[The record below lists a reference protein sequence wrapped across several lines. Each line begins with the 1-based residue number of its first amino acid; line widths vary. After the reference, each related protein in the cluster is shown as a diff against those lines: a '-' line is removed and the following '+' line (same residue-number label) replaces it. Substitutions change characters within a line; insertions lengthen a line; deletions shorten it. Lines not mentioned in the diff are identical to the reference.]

1 MKLMD
6 QLRAKVAKWPYWL
19 VSVMAAVSAFGTYS
33 CMYSFRK
40 AFAAGTFTGQQYFH
54 VDYKVWLVIAQ
65 VIGYMCSKFYGIKFI
80 AEVNSKNRARYIL
93 TLIGVAWAALLAFA
107 FVPAPWNIVFL
118 FINGFPLG
126 LIWGLVFGY
135 LEGRR
140 STEFMASVLSIS
152 LIFASGFVK
161 TVGRTLIT
169 SSHVNEYLMPF
180 LTGAV
185 FALPLLFFVGCMEMI
200 PLPTAEDRTARAERV
215 PMNAEERKQFIMR
228 FLPGIILTLIVYVL
242 LTIMRDVRDNFEVEI
257 WASLGIKDNSIFTT
271 TDIKISVVVL
281 IAMSLLILIKR
292 NLLAFSV
299 IHLMIIGG
307 CVLVGASTI
316 MFSSHMITA
325 PVWMIMVGLG
335 LYLGYV
341 PYNAVFFERMIA
353 SFHYKSNVGF
363 IMYVAD
369 SVGYLGSV
377 SVLLVKELG
386 RPSISW
392 GDFFKEGVMVVAVV
406 GAVCGTLSLLYF
418 LQSAKADKARIK
430 NESPEANDGFKA
442 NDLMSSVQK

>member
-1 MKLMD
+1 MRLIE
-6 QLRAKVAKWPYWL
+6 QLRGKVAKWPYSL

-65 VIGYMCSKFYGIKFI
+65 IIGYMCSKFYGIKFI

-93 TLIGVAWAALLAFA
+93 TLIGIAWLALLAFA
-107 FVPAPWNIVFL
+107 VVPAPWNIIFL
-118 FINGFPLG
+118 FVNGFPLG

-161 TVGRTLIT
+161 TIGRTLIT
-169 SSHVNEYLMPF
+169 GFNVNEYLMPF
-180 LTGAV
+180 LTGAI
-185 FALPLLFFVGCMEMI
+185 FALPLLFFVGCMELI
-200 PLPTAEDRTARAERV
+200 PPPTQEDRALRAERV
-215 PMNAEERKQFIMR
+215 PMNADERKQFIIR

-257 WASLGIKDNSIFTT
+257 WACLGIKDNSIFTT

-281 IAMSLLILIKR
+281 VAMSLLILIKR
-292 NLLAFSV
+292 NLLAFSI

-307 CVLVGASTI
+307 CILVGGSTI
-316 MFSSHMITA
+316 FFSAHMITA
-325 PVWMIMVGLG
+325 QVWMIMVGLG

-369 SVGYLGSV
+369 SIGYLGSV

-386 RPSISW
+386 HPNISW
-392 GDFFKEGVMVVAVV
+392 GQFFKEGVMIVAIV
-406 GAVCGTLSLLYF
+406 GGICGVLSLLYF
-418 LQSAKADKARIK
+418 LQSAKASQNSKLK
-430 NESPEANDGFKA
+430 SQNESV
-442 NDLMSSVQK
+442 DLATGPMN